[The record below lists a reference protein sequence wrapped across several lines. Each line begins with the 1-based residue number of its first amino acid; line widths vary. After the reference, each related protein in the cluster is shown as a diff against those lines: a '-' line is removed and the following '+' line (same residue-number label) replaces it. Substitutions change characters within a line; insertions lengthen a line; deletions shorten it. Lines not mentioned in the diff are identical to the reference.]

1 MALVF
6 HVSALEAA
14 GPAQIEAFA
23 APDGETYFALGLKAP
38 DTPATTTPHDHI
50 VLVDTSASQVGEHRL
65 QALRVVK
72 ALLDSLPVNDRIA
85 LVAIDSK
92 IQFLTSDLVAPNS
105 AAANDAYKA
114 LRKRVPLG
122 ATDLAQALRAAIDK
136 LPNERPQ
143 SLIYIGDGMSTAQ
156 AIDAPVMQKL
166 LGELRDQHT
175 PVHAYALGPQTDL
188 QLLGVLAEHT
198 GGLLLVDESKPGKDR
213 KLPEPTDIAHRLADA
228 AHVPVFYTSSV
239 EVSPAIQRLLPAV
252 APLRSDRETILL
264 GQGELTTPV
273 KVTVKGERDGQLE
286 TLEFTITRVAEHPAN
301 AFLPRMWTVAAAE
314 NGLRVPLAG
323 RQLLNIARDEHEL
336 QLSQLVAMA
345 QQALAQNKVKE
356 AERIAWGIKQ
366 VDPQNVEA
374 RVVLQSVRER
384 NGLAPVREARNDARV
399 TTTRPV
405 QRQVAFAQDEE
416 PTPAEEPAEGEDADK
431 PKAEKPAADDAAP
444 GEEPAAEDMPAEDM
458 PADDAA
464 PPKADK
470 SLLDDYVDQADAP
483 VPASDLL
490 QERQRLEAVM
500 AERLTH
506 EVSQAIEAARQQTR
520 NDPDFALELLKRQLA
535 TVAGATDIDPGIREQ
550 LRARLET
557 VRLELINEREVFEA
571 EQIRQRHRLA
581 LLESRR
587 RLVDQLQL
595 EEDKLRNLID
605 RARALM
611 AEGDSG
617 DPDAYEESEAVARV
631 AVELRPRAIE
641 GTSALFD
648 AEAAG
653 QLDKIRRQRSLRNDK
668 FLEALYQ
675 VELAHVPFPDEPPV
689 LWPPPEVWKA
699 LTERRK
705 KWKSVDLK
713 RYNKAEE
720 KIRSALDQPTEIDFV
735 DTPLRDA
742 LNYLK
747 DYHEIQIWPNEQALT
762 DEGVA
767 IDTPVSLSLSGV
779 TLRSALK
786 LLLEPLQLRYVI
798 EDEVMK
804 ITTAAEAVNERQIRV
819 YPVGDLVI
827 PIMPVGLMGGMM
839 GGGMM
844 GGMMGRGGMMGGM
857 GGMMGG
863 MGGM

>member
-1 MALVF
+1 
-6 HVSALEAA
+6 
-14 GPAQIEAFA
+14 
-23 APDGETYFALGLKAP
+23 
-38 DTPATTTPHDHI
+38 
-50 VLVDTSASQVGEHRL
+50 
-65 QALRVVK
+65 
-72 ALLDSLPVNDRIA
+72 
-85 LVAIDSK
+85 
-92 IQFLTSDLVAPNS
+92 
-105 AAANDAYKA
+105 
-114 LRKRVPLG
+114 
-122 ATDLAQALRAAIDK
+122 
-136 LPNERPQ
+136 
-143 SLIYIGDGMSTAQ
+143 
-156 AIDAPVMQKL
+156 
-166 LGELRDQHT
+166 
-175 PVHAYALGPQTDL
+175 
-188 QLLGVLAEHT
+188 
-198 GGLLLVDESKPGKDR
+198 
-213 KLPEPTDIAHRLADA
+213 
-228 AHVPVFYTSSV
+228 
-239 EVSPAIQRLLPAV
+239 
-252 APLRSDRETILL
+252 
-264 GQGELTTPV
+264 
-273 KVTVKGERDGQLE
+273 
-286 TLEFTITRVAEHPAN
+286 
-301 AFLPRMWTVAAAE
+301 MWTVASAD

-374 RVVLQSVRER
+374 RVVLQSVREK
-384 NGLAPVREARNDARV
+384 NGLMPLREGRDDARV
-399 TTTRPV
+399 TSSRV
-405 QRQVAFAQDEE
+405 VAQSD
-416 PTPAEEPAEGEDADK
+416 EPALADAPADR
-431 PKAEKPAADDAAP
+431 PAAAP
-444 GEEPAAEDMPAEDM
+444 ADPGGEPAAEDTPAEDM
-458 PADDAA
+458 PAADMPSDDAVS
-464 PPKADK
+464 PKSEG
-470 SLLDDYVDQADAP
+470 SLLDDYVDQADVP

-506 EVSQAIEAARQQTR
+506 EVSQAIESARQQAPT
-520 NDPDFALELLKRQLA
+520 DPDLSLELLKRQLA

-557 VRLELINEREVFEA
+557 VRLELMNQREVLET
-571 EQIRQRHRLA
+571 EQIRQRHRMA

-587 RLVDQLQL
+587 RLLDQLQL
-595 EEDKLRNLID
+595 EEDKIRNLID

-617 DPDAYEESEAVARV
+617 DPDAYEEAESVARV
-631 AVELRPRAIE
+631 VVEARPRGIE
-641 GTSALFD
+641 GTAAVFD

-653 QLDKIRRQRSLRNDK
+653 QLDKIRRQRALRNDK
-668 FLEALYQ
+668 FLAALYQ

-689 LWPPPEVWKA
+689 LWPPPEVWQA

-713 RYNKAEE
+713 RYNKTEE
-720 KIRSALDQPTEIDFV
+720 KIRSALDQPTEIDFL

-742 LNYLK
+742 LSYLK
-747 DYHEIQIWPNEQALT
+747 DYHDIQIWPNEQALT

-767 IDTPVSLSLSGV
+767 IDTPVTLSLSGV

-827 PIMPVGLMGGMM
+827 PILPVGLMGGMM

-844 GGMMGRGGMMGGM
+844 GRGGMGGMGMMGRGGMGGMMGGM

-863 MGGM
+863 MGGMGMFSVPADVIPPPADAPVPK